1 MTGWVSFTLMAI
13 YSNVGEIED
22 GMRTLTPPVR
32 VDDKDDAPTLKVP
45 NGEIKLSNLSFA
57 YGRDSGGLSDVDLT
71 IGAGE
76 KLGIVGA
83 SGAGKSTLVSLL
95 LRLYDPESGVVEI
108 DGTDIQSIT
117 QESLR
122 RSVGMVTQETAMF
135 NRSAHDNI
143 IYGKPDATKAEVI
156 AAAEKAE
163 AHEFIQELQDHKG
176 RKGYDA
182 HLGERG
188 VKLSGGQ
195 RQRIALARAILK
207 DAPILVLD
215 EATSALDSEV
225 EASIQSALTRVM
237 DGKTV
242 LAIAHRLST
251 LTEMDRI
258 VVMDK
263 GRIVEVGDHEALLA
277 KQGLYARYWDRQSG
291 GFIRTQAA
299 E

>member
-1 MTGWVSFTLMAI
+1 
-13 YSNVGEIED
+13 
-22 GMRTLTPPVR
+22 
-32 VDDKDDAPTLKVP
+32 VDDADQAPVLSVP
-45 NGEIKLSNLSFA
+45 KGEIKLSNLSFA
-57 YGRDSGGLSDVDLT
+57 YGRETGGLMDVDLT

-95 LRLYDPESGVVEI
+95 LRLYDPEAGTIEI
-108 DGTDIQSIT
+108 DGVDTKTVT

-122 RSVGMVTQETAMF
+122 RNIGMVTQETAMF
-135 NRSAHDNI
+135 NRSARDNI
-143 IYGKPDATKAEVI
+143 LYGKPDATDAEVM

-163 AHEFIQELQDHKG
+163 AHEVIQELQDHMK
-176 RKGYDA
+176 RDGYDA

-225 EASIQSALTRVM
+225 EASIQTALTRVM
-237 DGKTV
+237 EGKTV

-263 GRIVEVGDHEALLA
+263 GRIVEVGDQQTLLA
-277 KQGLYARYWDRQSG
+277 KQGLYARYWYRQSG
-291 GFIRTQAA
+291 GFISTQVAQ
-299 E
+299 